1 MGMSAAWIAG
11 AAIAVTYA
19 DLRIAR
25 LVRYATF
32 EVCDFANHRLCQCG
46 NCWRVLMDFASLVD
60 QSVINLALIALA
72 PIAVAWAGACAAVGI
87 FHVIVGATSR

>member
-1 MGMSAAWIAG
+1 MGMSAVWIAG

-19 DLRIAR
+19 DVRIAR
-25 LVRYATF
+25 LIRYAAF
-32 EVCDFANHRLCQCG
+32 EACDFANHRLCRCG
-46 NCWRVLMDFASLVD
+46 NCWRELMDFASFVD

-72 PIAVAWAGACAAVGI
+72 PIAVAWAGACALVAI